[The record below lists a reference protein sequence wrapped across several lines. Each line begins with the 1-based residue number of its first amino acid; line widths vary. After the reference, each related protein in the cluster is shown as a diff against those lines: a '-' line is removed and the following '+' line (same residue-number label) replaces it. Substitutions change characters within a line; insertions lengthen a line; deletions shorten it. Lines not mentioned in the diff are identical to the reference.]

1 MEAAPAP
8 LAPARR
14 RLGRPRRWILWAAA
28 LAAAAA
34 ILRLTVF
41 APDVVP
47 VTVFPA
53 EKGRVEQSVTN
64 SKAGTVKARRRATL
78 SSEIGGRVI
87 ELPARKGVRVRR
99 RDLLMRVFDADYRA
113 QVGVAESTLAAA
125 RATRAETCRGAE
137 LAEKQLVRNRALA
150 LDALVS
156 TDVLD
161 QFQSQRDAAVAACEA
176 AAARIQEAEAS
187 LQVARVNLSKT
198 ELRAPFDGVVADV
211 ATELGEWIT
220 PSPPGIPIPA
230 VLVLLETDSNYIS
243 APMDEVD
250 VGKVRVGQPVR
261 VTLDAY
267 PGRSFSGRVTRV
279 APYVQDVQEQNRTF
293 EIEAELDDRAFAAS
307 LLPGTSADVE
317 VILAA
322 RDGVLRIPSYA
333 LLEGGRV
340 LVFHDGRLE
349 GRKIET
355 GLQNWQYVEVRSGLS
370 AGDPVVVSLDRPE
383 VKEGIRAR
391 IAAESKR

>member
-8 LAPARR
+8 LPPARGR
-14 RLGRPRRWILWAAA
+14 ARRPRRWALWLVA
-28 LAAAAA
+28 LAAAVVV
-34 ILRLTVF
+34 LRLTVF
-41 APDVVP
+41 APAVVP
-47 VTVFPA
+47 VNVFRA

-64 SKAGTVKARRRATL
+64 SKAGTIKSRRRATL

-87 ELPARKGVRVRR
+87 ELPARKGARVRR
-99 RDLLMRVFDADYRA
+99 GDLLMRVFDGDYRA
-113 QVGVAESTLAAA
+113 QVGVAESALAAA
-125 RATRAETCRGAE
+125 RATRAETCRTAE
-137 LAEKQLVRNRALA
+137 LAEKQLARNRALA
-150 LDALVS
+150 RDALVS

-161 QFQSQRDAAVAACEA
+161 QFQSQRDAAVAGCEA

-187 LQVARVNLSKT
+187 LQVARVNLAKT

-230 VLVLLETDSNYIS
+230 VIVLLETDSNYIS

-267 PGRSFSGRVTRV
+267 PSRSFAGRVTRV

-293 EIEAELDDRAFAAS
+293 EIEAELDDRPFAEA

-333 LLEGGRV
+333 LLEGNRV
-340 LVFHDGRLE
+340 LVWRAGRLE
-349 GRKIET
+349 ARKIET
-355 GLQNWQYVEVRSGLS
+355 GLQNWQYAEVRKGLE
-370 AGDPVVVSLDRPE
+370 AGDPVVVSLDRAE
-383 VKEGIRAR
+383 VKEGARAK
-391 IAAESKR
+391 IASEAPR